1 MRIGNG
7 YDVHR
12 LVPGRKLILCGVE
25 IPFEKG
31 LLGHSDADV
40 ATHAII
46 DALLGAAGLNDIGT
60 HFPDTDGAYR
70 DICSITLLEQTGRL
84 LKQAGWRVG
93 NIDAVIVAQKPK
105 LAPYFPQMKACLA
118 KALGIDETQIN
129 LKGKTEEGLGFTG
142 AIEGMKASAVALLEE
157 AS

>member
-1 MRIGNG
+1 MEEKILQTKKNG
-7 YDVHR
+7 MTM
-12 LVPGRKLILCGVE
+12 LLLT
-25 IPFEKG
+25 
-31 LLGHSDADV
+31 LLGYV
-40 ATHAII
+40 ASI
-46 DALLGAAGLNDIGT
+46 AL
-60 HFPDTDGAYR
+60 F
-70 DICSITLLEQTGRL
+70 ICSITLLEQTGRL

-118 KALGIDETQIN
+118 RALGIDETQIN

-142 AIEGMKASAVALLEE
+142 AIEGMKAYAVALLEE